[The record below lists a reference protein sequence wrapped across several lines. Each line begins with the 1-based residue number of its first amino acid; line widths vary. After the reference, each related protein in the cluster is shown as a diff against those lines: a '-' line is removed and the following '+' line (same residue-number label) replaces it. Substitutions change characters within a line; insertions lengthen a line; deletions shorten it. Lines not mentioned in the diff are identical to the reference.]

1 MICHKEIQR
10 LAVNDICKFD
20 LNTGSF
26 IIPVPQYLLVKSQG
40 PRPSRAKP
48 KHQRKKR
55 DWGLIGLSLK
65 SYVPPPLKTKRATV
79 TQYDHQQEGGLPHV
93 QEEHYQSNV
102 LRVLAIV
109 SGPVGNAA

>member
-1 MICHKEIQR
+1 MWSPQAQGQAEPSQNTKEKKGIG
-10 LAVNDICKFD
+10 D
-20 LNTGSF
+20 L
-26 IIPVPQYLLVKSQG
+26 
-40 PRPSRAKP
+40 
-48 KHQRKKR
+48 
-55 DWGLIGLSLK
+55 GLSLK

>member
-26 IIPVPQYLLVKSQG
+26 IIPVPQYCLWSPKVQG
-40 PRPSRAKP
+40 RAKP
-48 KHQRKKR
+48 SQNTKEKKR
-55 DWGLIGLSLK
+55 IGDLGLSLK